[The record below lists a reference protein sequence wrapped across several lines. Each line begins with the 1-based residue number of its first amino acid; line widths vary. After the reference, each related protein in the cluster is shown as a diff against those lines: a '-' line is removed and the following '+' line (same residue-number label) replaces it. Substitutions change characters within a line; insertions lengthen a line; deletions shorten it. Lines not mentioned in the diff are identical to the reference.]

1 MIPHNRPTLGARE
14 SKAAAQALE
23 SNWVAQG
30 PNVAAF
36 EAEVA
41 EYMGVPQ
48 GGVVAVSSGSAALF
62 LAMWVLNVT
71 SVTLPTYACA
81 ALRNAAGLLAA
92 DVTYVDCSPDSPN
105 LDWEAAIAS
114 RADGI
119 VAASMFGIPTSIGQS
134 PQLVIDDVAQ
144 AFGSTQGGSA
154 IGLRG
159 SVGVCSFSA
168 TKVITTAGQGGALVT
183 ADRALADAV
192 RDYLQF
198 DARPDSR
205 IRFNFQMTDVQA
217 AVGRVQ
223 LTRISEFLERRES
236 IFQSYAGLGLDL
248 MGVDFAEGTIARYR
262 AVIECDHQR
271 AMIESLCRAGISA
284 IVPVERHELLGGV
297 VGYPNALRLADR
309 AVSLPLYPSLSDGDV
324 VFIART
330 AMEVL

>member
-1 MIPHNRPTLGARE
+1 M
-14 SKAAAQALE
+14 
-23 SNWVAQG
+23 
-30 PNVAAF
+30 
-36 EAEVA
+36 
-41 EYMGVPQ
+41 
-48 GGVVAVSSGSAALF
+48 
-62 LAMWVLNVT
+62 
-71 SVTLPTYACA
+71 
-81 ALRNAAGLLAA
+81 
-92 DVTYVDCSPDSPN
+92 
-105 LDWEAAIAS
+105 
-114 RADGI
+114 
-119 VAASMFGIPTSIGQS
+119 
-134 PQLVIDDVAQ
+134 
-144 AFGSTQGGSA
+144 
-154 IGLRG
+154 
-159 SVGVCSFSA
+159 
-168 TKVITTAGQGGALVT
+168 T